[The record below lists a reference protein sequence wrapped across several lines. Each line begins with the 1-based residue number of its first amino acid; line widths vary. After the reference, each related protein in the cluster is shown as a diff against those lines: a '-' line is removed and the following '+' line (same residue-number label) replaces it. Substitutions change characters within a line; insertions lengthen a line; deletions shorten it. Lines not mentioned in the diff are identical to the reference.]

1 MNTEN
6 SRPEAPSALADRKI
20 YDTPIGPVCMSRAEH
35 EAYMEEMERQ
45 KLKDKEMSSIADK
58 TSE

>member
-6 SRPEAPSALADRKI
+6 SRPEAPSALVDRKI

-35 EAYMEEMERQ
+35 EAYMEEMERR
-45 KLKDKEMSSIADK
+45 KMKEKEIMGHINKA
-58 TSE
+58 